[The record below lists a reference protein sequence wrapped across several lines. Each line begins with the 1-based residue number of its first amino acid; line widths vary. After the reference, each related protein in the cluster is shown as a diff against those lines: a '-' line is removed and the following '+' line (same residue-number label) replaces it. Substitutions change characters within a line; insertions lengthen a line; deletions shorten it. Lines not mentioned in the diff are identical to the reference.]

1 MQLKKFIPACLAL
14 VILCGCSSSS
24 TTSKEN
30 KKADDNASSTSE
42 TVDTK
47 DLTTVK
53 GTMDLSD
60 ELFKDSYLEGSTVE
74 YTVDKE
80 GLVHTI
86 NFHRVSIAIPYDDEK
101 VAKTGQSAYLEDS
114 KIDNWKKETNESESF
129 KGKGY
134 SIQAS
139 VTDKLDEA
147 VVEKI
152 QVEKVG
158 YMLITEINFDST
170 KATSKSAADFAIDI
184 SESETV
190 KSKGNKI
197 TEKSL
202 KKLLT
207 NNYCMTF
214 TND

>member
-1 MQLKKFIPACLAL
+1 MQLKKLIPACLAL
-14 VILCGCSSSS
+14 VMLCGCSS
-24 TTSKEN
+24 N
-30 KKADDNASSTSE
+30 NSSTSSKKDNNKSSDTATE
-42 TVDTK
+42 TVDAK

-74 YTVDKE
+74 YTVDKD

-114 KIDNWKKETNESESF
+114 KIDNWKKETNKSESF

-152 QVEKVG
+152 KVEKVG
-158 YMLITEINFDST
+158 YMLVTEINFDST

-184 SESETV
+184 SESETI

-207 NNYCMTF
+207 ENYNMTY
-214 TND
+214 TNE